1 MLLFLRLYWY
11 FMKDLCDNGNS
22 QFLKPTFQF
31 LQGMNE
37 FVEINT
43 TEKKNSVQ
51 QVLFKSKKF
60 FYRSLLL
67 KALVLYLVI
76 LSDYVV
82 EYSLEKD
89 LCWVRGG
96 EWNFVAQPEWKLSEE
111 WLKSY
116 LSSGG
121 YKSAGVW
128 KQAGGCCWPPDNMSP
143 VTLAKIFTFGP

>member
-1 MLLFLRLYWY
+1 
-11 FMKDLCDNGNS
+11 MKDLCDNGNS

-37 FVEINT
+37 FVEINI

-89 LCWVRGG
+89 LCWVRDG
-96 EWNFVAQPEWKLSEE
+96 E
-111 WLKSY
+111 
-116 LSSGG
+116 
-121 YKSAGVW
+121 
-128 KQAGGCCWPPDNMSP
+128 
-143 VTLAKIFTFGP
+143 

>member
-1 MLLFLRLYWY
+1 
-11 FMKDLCDNGNS
+11 MKDLCDNGNS
-22 QFLKPTFQF
+22 QFLK

-76 LSDYVV
+76 L
-82 EYSLEKD
+82 
-89 LCWVRGG
+89 
-96 EWNFVAQPEWKLSEE
+96 
-111 WLKSY
+111 
-116 LSSGG
+116 
-121 YKSAGVW
+121 
-128 KQAGGCCWPPDNMSP
+128 
-143 VTLAKIFTFGP
+143 FG

>member
-1 MLLFLRLYWY
+1 
-11 FMKDLCDNGNS
+11 
-22 QFLKPTFQF
+22 
-31 LQGMNE
+31 MNE

-60 FYRSLLL
+60 FYCSLLL

-96 EWNFVAQPEWKLSEE
+96 E
-111 WLKSY
+111 
-116 LSSGG
+116 
-121 YKSAGVW
+121 
-128 KQAGGCCWPPDNMSP
+128 
-143 VTLAKIFTFGP
+143 

>member
-1 MLLFLRLYWY
+1 MWSKQYFKILLCNYIMLLFLRLYWY

-22 QFLKPTFQF
+22 QFLK

-51 QVLFKSKKF
+51 QVLFKSKNF
-60 FYRSLLL
+60 FIAHCYWKHWYYILLFCL
-67 KALVLYLVI
+67 
-76 LSDYVV
+76 V

-89 LCWVRGG
+89 LCWVRGS
-96 EWNFVAQPEWKLSEE
+96 EWHFVAQPEWKLSEE

-116 LSSGG
+116 LSSGE

-128 KQAGGCCWPPDNMSP
+128 KQAGGCCWLPDNMSP
-143 VTLAKIFTFGP
+143 VT

>member
-1 MLLFLRLYWY
+1 
-11 FMKDLCDNGNS
+11 MKDLCDNGNS

-43 TEKKNSVQ
+43 IEKKNSVQ
-51 QVLFKSKKF
+51 QVLFESKKF

-67 KALVLYLVI
+67 KALVLYLVV

-96 EWNFVAQPEWKLSEE
+96 E
-111 WLKSY
+111 
-116 LSSGG
+116 
-121 YKSAGVW
+121 
-128 KQAGGCCWPPDNMSP
+128 
-143 VTLAKIFTFGP
+143 